1 MKTPIL
7 TAALVCCL
15 SFAVPITSFAQAPKK
30 DEKKAPAPKSASEQ
44 AYDQFVKVRN
54 AATAKREQAQ
64 FQALITEGI
73 NFIIAYPAINR
84 TNEVVN
90 FLGGGYPLGIDGKRP
105 ELKMQYIAMLKF
117 EISNQKYKDGITDP
131 VKAAITALDAAATE
145 FEARMSP
152 RDGVPAYRDKIDE
165 LAQIPGSGRFLTDR
179 EKSYA
184 HLLMMIQ
191 QTPRAEAHL
200 KALST
205 HKEKAVSD
213 MAKAELAQLEVR
225 KAPVDFTAPGI
236 DGKPVSFAS
245 LRGKTVI
252 FYTWSAGNKGSTDA
266 LEKLN
271 RYASDN
277 RKKGIELVTLSLD
290 KEEDRAKVQ
299 KHAKDIGLKFP
310 VIFDGKQGRGEV
322 ASKLLAGS
330 PSRLYLINPDGVV
343 QAGNAGGLLAINYG
357 TSAGELGRLDNDIQK
372 FLPKKK

>member
-7 TAALVCCL
+7 TAALLCCL
-15 SFAVPITSFAQAPKK
+15 SFAAPITTFAQAPKK
-30 DEKKAPAPKSASEQ
+30 DEKKAPAPKSASEL
-44 AYDQFVKVRN
+44 AYDEFVKVRN
-54 AATAKREQAQ
+54 AATAKREQAS
-64 FQALITEGI
+64 FKSLIDEGI
-73 NFIIAYPAINR
+73 KFITTHPATGR
-84 TNEVVN
+84 TNEVIN

-131 VKAAITALDAAATE
+131 VKAAITALEAAATE

-165 LAQIPGSGRFLTDR
+165 LAQVPGSGRFLADR

-184 HLLMMIQ
+184 HLLMMIN
-191 QTPRAEAHL
+191 QTPKAEAQF

-205 HKEKAVSD
+205 HKEKGVSD

-225 KAPVDFTAPGI
+225 KAPLDFTAPGI
-236 DGKPVSFAS
+236 DGKPVSIAS

-252 FYTWSAGNKGSTDA
+252 FYVWSVGNKGSTDT

-271 RYASDN
+271 RYTLDN

-299 KHAKDIGLKFP
+299 KHVKDVGIKFP
-310 VIFDGKQGRGEV
+310 VIFDGQQAKGEV
-322 ASKLLAGS
+322 ATKLQATGS
-330 PSRLYLINPDGVV
+330 GRLYLLNPDGVV
-343 QAGNAGGLLAINYG
+343 QAGNAGGLLSNNYG
-357 TSAGELGRLDNDIQK
+357 NELGRLDGDIQK